1 MLKVNSASSPRLVIL
16 QLSMLP
22 DAAVASDHTTGWTAG
37 GSERFFFA
45 EELSDWP
52 SDTLNLLFHE
62 YWGRGLFARE

>member
-1 MLKVNSASSPRLVIL
+1 
-16 QLSMLP
+16 MLP